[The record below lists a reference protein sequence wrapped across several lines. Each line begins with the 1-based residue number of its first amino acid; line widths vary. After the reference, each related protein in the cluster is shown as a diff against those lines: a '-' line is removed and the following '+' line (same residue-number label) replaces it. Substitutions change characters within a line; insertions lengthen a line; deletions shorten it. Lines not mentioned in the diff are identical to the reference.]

1 MEDKKENKSK
11 KKNVIIWVSI
21 IFVVLLICIGAGAY
35 YYYTM
40 EQNKISEINLSQK
53 EALKDFSEEV
63 KYGQE
68 ISYDELLDKLVDTSK
83 LQENTSISIKINDK
97 ELSKEETFKFE
108 QLGTY
113 TVNVKIKNI
122 YTYSIINFVNKNI
135 ENEKTL
141 EIIIEDKEKPT
152 ITGASDKEIT
162 VGDNLNLQEGIK
174 ATDNIDG
181 EVEVKIEGTVDNQKP
196 GSYSIKALASDKSG
210 NIEEATF
217 TVTVKEK
224 PKADTSTSSN
234 AENKNSGSSTSS
246 GSNKNSGSSTST
258 SSGSNGSS
266 NNTANKAGSA
276 KEYIQDILR
285 LTNQY
290 RKEKGIAA
298 LLLDSKLSS
307 AAQKRATELVS
318 TPSHTRPNGT
328 SCFTVLDE
336 YGIDSW
342 SCGENIAY
350 GQSNGTAA
358 AQWWRNS
365 SGHYKN
371 MTSTEFNKI
380 GIGAYYS
387 GSRWYWVQL
396 FTN

>member
-11 KKNVIIWVSI
+11 KKIVIIWTFI
-21 IFVVLLICIGAGAY
+21 ILAVLLICIGAGAY

-40 EQNKISEINLSQK
+40 EQNKISEINISQK

-83 LQENTSISIKINDK
+83 LQENASINIKINDK

-122 YTYSIINFVNKNI
+122 YTYSITNFVKKDI

-141 EIIIEDKEKPT
+141 EIIIEDKEKPI

-162 VGDNLNLQEGIK
+162 VGDDINLQEGIK

-196 GSYSIKALASDKSG
+196 GSYSVKVVASDKSG

-217 TVTVKEK
+217 TVTVKEE
-224 PKADTSTSSN
+224 PKVNTSTSSN
-234 AENKNSGSSTSS
+234 AESKSSE
-246 GSNKNSGSSTST
+246 SNKNSGSSTSA
-258 SSGSNGSS
+258 
-266 NNTANKAGSA
+266 ANKGGSA

-298 LLLDSKLSS
+298 LVLDSKLSS

-350 GQSNGTAA
+350 GQANGTAA